1 MSNQLTGRATINA
14 AGKRLPTKE
23 KTGKI
28 NIGGVTRKGE
38 MGDTGPLGYIE
49 TGAQP
54 YIECVIAHSA
64 NVSLAEINA
73 ITNATVSFDTDTGK
87 SFVLR
92 NAWCAK
98 ANELDK
104 GDIQVRFEGMS
115 CEEV

>member
-1 MSNQLTGRATINA
+1 MGQLTGRATVTA

-23 KTGKI
+23 KTAKI

-38 MGDTGPLGYIE
+38 MGDGGVLGYTE
-49 TGAQP
+49 TGEVP
-54 YIECVIAHSA
+54 FVECVIAHSA

-73 ITNATVSFDTDTGK
+73 ITDATVSFDTDTKK
-87 SFVLR
+87 SYVLR

-104 GDIQVRFEGMS
+104 GDVQVRFEGMA